1 MIISITYKMLID
13 HSMKKIYHHRNMQ
26 TGGFKS
32 PLHLRFGFI
41 VLHDLPI
48 LQLGSFKSVFGS
60 LADLI
65 TAPHLHQD
73 DHW

>member
-1 MIISITYKMLID
+1 MFID
-13 HSMKKIYHHRNMQ
+13 HSMNKNYPIMETCKQAAFQ
-26 TGGFKS
+26 T
-32 PLHLRFGFI
+32 LHLRFGFI

-65 TAPHLHQD
+65 TAPHLQQE

>member
-1 MIISITYKMLID
+1 MFID
-13 HSMKKIYHHRNMQ
+13 HSMNKNYSIMETCKQAAFQ
-26 TGGFKS
+26 T
-32 PLHLRFGFI
+32 LHLRFGFI

-65 TAPHLHQD
+65 TAPHLQQD